1 MTSMK
6 HRRGL
11 DRSQTLMFP
20 ERLEDYVAAENPV
33 RFLDAFV
40 GQLDLGALGF
50 AKAQVA
56 ATGRPPYD
64 PAALLKL
71 YLYGYLHRI
80 RSSRLLETECQRNVE
95 VIWLLGKLAPDF
107 KTIADFRKDNLKPL
121 RAVSGQF
128 TVLCRK
134 LELFGGQLLAID
146 GSKFGAVNAR
156 DQNFNAAKLEE
167 LIGRADAR
175 LAEYL
180 QALDR
185 ADAAEPTMEA
195 LDQAQLAA
203 KIAALREK
211 QEWHKELLAQL
222 QDGEEK
228 QVSVTDPDTR
238 KMPTAQGT
246 IVGYNAQMAVDDKHK
261 LIAADEV
268 TNQVTDYQQLANVA
282 LAAKANLEIKQ
293 AEVVADAGYYNAAEV
308 DRCVEAGITPMI
320 PKADTSAN
328 SARGLYGKSRF
339 RYDEKKDVYVCP
351 AGAELT
357 HRFNTYELGRELRYY
372 RASGCKTC
380 ALKKQCTRNKANRT
394 ITREANEGLMEAMA
408 ARMKAQPWKFKLRKT
423 LAEHP
428 FGTIKRWFGYTH
440 FLLKGLEKVRCEWSL
455 TTLAYN
461 LKRVLNLV
469 SFEKL
474 MMAVGVKVPQRA

>member
-1 MTSMK
+1 M
-6 HRRGL
+6 L
-11 DRSQTLMFP
+11 FP

-40 GQLDLGALGF
+40 GTLDLHVLGF
-50 AKAQVA
+50 AKAQCA

-80 RSSRLLETECQRNVE
+80 RSSRLLEAECQRNVE
-95 VIWLLGKLAPDF
+95 VIWLLGKLTPDF

-121 RAVSGQF
+121 RAVCRQF
-128 TVLCRK
+128 TLLCRK
-134 LELFGGQLLAID
+134 LELFGGELLAID

-156 DQNFNAAKLEE
+156 DQNFNAAKLQD

-175 LAEYL
+175 LAEYFK
-180 QALDR
+180 QLDA
-185 ADAAEPTMEA
+185 ADAAEPAADA
-195 LDQAQLAA
+195 LNKAQLAG
-203 KIAALREK
+203 KIAVL
-211 QEWHKELLAQL
+211 QERQDWHKELLAQL
-222 QDGEEK
+222 DEEQK

-238 KMPTAQGT
+238 KMPTAHGM
-246 IVGYNAQMAVDDKHK
+246 IVGYNAQVAVDAKHK
-261 LIAADEV
+261 LIAADDVTNEV
-268 TNQVTDYQQLANVA
+268 TDFKQLANVA
-282 LAAKANLEIKQ
+282 IAAKANLELKQ

-308 DRCVEAGITPMI
+308 SRCAEQGITPFI

-328 SARGLYGKSRF
+328 TARGLYGKSRF
-339 RYDEKKDVYVCP
+339 RYDELKDVYVCP

-372 RASGCKTC
+372 RASGCKGC

-394 ITREANEGLMEAMA
+394 ITREENEGLMEAMA
-408 ARMKAQPWKFKLRKT
+408 ARMKAQPEKFKLRKT

-440 FLLKGLEKVRCEWSL
+440 FLLKGLEKVRTEWSL
-455 TTLAYN
+455 TTLVYN

-469 SFEKL
+469 SFAKL
-474 MMAVGVKVPQRA
+474 MAAVGVKVPQSV

>member
-1 MTSMK
+1 MN
-6 HRRGL
+6 HRTGL
-11 DRSQTLMFP
+11 DRSQTLLFP

-40 GQLDLGALGF
+40 GSLDLHALGF
-50 AKAQVA
+50 AKARCA
-56 ATGRPPYD
+56 ETGRPPYD

-80 RSSRLLETECQRNVE
+80 RSSRLLEAECQRNVE

-121 RAVSGQF
+121 RAVNRQF
-128 TVLCRK
+128 TLLCRK
-134 LELFGGQLLAID
+134 LELFGGELLAID

-156 DQNFNAAKLEE
+156 DQNFNAAKLQD
-167 LIGRADAR
+167 LIARADAR
-175 LAEYL
+175 LAEYFKE
-180 QALDR
+180 LDDT
-185 ADAAEPTMEA
+185 DAAEPAADT
-195 LDQAQLAA
+195 LNKAQLAA
-203 KIAALREK
+203 KIAALQEK
-211 QEWHKELLAQL
+211 QDWHKELLAQL
-222 QDGEEK
+222 DDEQK
-228 QVSVTDPDTR
+228 QISVTDPDTR
-238 KMPTAQGT
+238 KMPTAHGMM
-246 IVGYNAQMAVDDKHK
+246 VGYNAQMAVDAKHK
-261 LIAADEV
+261 LIAADDV
-268 TNQVTDYQQLANVA
+268 TNEGTDFKQLANVA
-282 LAAKANLEIKQ
+282 LEAKANLEFKQ
-293 AEVVADAGYYNAAEV
+293 ADAVADAGYYNATEVSRCAEQ
-308 DRCVEAGITPMI
+308 GITAYI

-328 SARGLYGKSRF
+328 TARGLYGKSRF
-339 RYDEKKDVYVCP
+339 RYDAQKDVYVCP

-372 RASGCKTC
+372 RASGCKGC
-380 ALKKQCTRNKANRT
+380 ALKKQCTRNKSNRT
-394 ITREANEGLMEAMA
+394 ITREENEGLMEAMA
-408 ARMKAQPWKFKLRKT
+408 ERMKAQPWKFKLRKT

-440 FLLKGLEKVRCEWSL
+440 FLLKGLVKVRTEWSL

-474 MMAVGVKVPQRA
+474 MKAVGMKVPQRA